1 MGAAIAAI
9 LTYIFR
15 EHEEFSSTMCVAF
28 GPGMF
33 LYRGSCA
40 YASYLRR
47 RIPCF
52 QGLDCTIHSYP
63 QPALI
68 RVL

>member
-15 EHEEFSSTMCVAF
+15 EHEEFSSTTCVAF

-33 LYRGSCA
+33 LRRGLCTPMQVICA
-40 YASYLRR
+40 EE
-47 RIPCF
+47 F
-52 QGLDCTIHSYP
+52 
-63 QPALI
+63 PAFKA
-68 RVL
+68 